1 MLRSGTWTSYKEKL
15 RQLSDRLVEAQRP
28 IRIRDAVKW
37 DEQIEAEGLS
47 SRFTRLPEIGP
58 EYYQRK
64 RPLPYAP
71 QTKIDECEAI
81 KCDLEQSIGAQ
92 DALGA
97 ILHRNCCQY
106 Q

>member
-1 MLRSGTWTSYKEKL
+1 MLRSGAWTSYKEKL

-37 DEQIEAEGLS
+37 DEQVEAEVLA

-58 EYYQRK
+58 DYYSRK

-71 QTKIDECEAI
+71 QAKVDEFEAI
-81 KCDLEQSIGAQ
+81 KRDVEQSLGTE

-97 ILHRNCCQY
+97 ILH
-106 Q
+106 